1 MLPVETDRLRLRRLT
16 QQDAPSLAAYRS
28 EPSVAR
34 YQSWSG
40 MTLQEAC
47 LFIEE
52 QERTPLGR
60 HDLWFQLAI
69 AEKATDELVG
79 DVGICVKAPG
89 LAAEIGFSVAPSFQG
104 RGYALEACGAAID
117 LVFRMSAAATI
128 EAVVDARNTPAI
140 ALVHRLGM
148 SLERTENA
156 LFKGKMCSEHHFV
169 LGRDARTGRAQTSSG
184 V

>member
-1 MLPVETDRLRLRRLT
+1 MLPVETERLRLRRLT

-40 MTLQEAC
+40 MTLQEAR

-52 QERTPLGR
+52 QERMTPGQ

-69 AEKATDELVG
+69 AEKATGDLVG

-89 LAAEIGFSVAPSFQG
+89 LTAEIGFSVAPPFQG
-104 RGYALEACGAAID
+104 RGYGLEACGAAID
-117 LVFRMSAAATI
+117 LVFGMSAVATI
-128 EAVVDARNTPAI
+128 EAVVDVRNTPAI

-148 SLERTENA
+148 ILDHTENA
-156 LFKGKMCSEHHFV
+156 LFKEEMCSEHHF
-169 LGRDARTGRAQTSSG
+169 LLRRDARPG
-184 V
+184 